1 MGKTKTGKSGEKA
14 RKGYSL
20 RAIKRDFSMN
30 YSIYI
35 LLLPVLIWYIVFSY
49 IPMYGA
55 IIAFKDYSPALGIF
69 GSKWIGIRY
78 FKDFFTGP
86 YFGQILRNT
95 LLISFYS
102 IVAGFPAP
110 IILALLLNE
119 VRCTWYKK
127 TVQTLTYMPYFISL
141 VVICGLIR
149 IFVGSDGFI
158 SNIIALFG
166 GESTNLLMKKE
177 AFRSIYVISD
187 IWQGMGWN
195 SIVYLAA
202 LSSIDAQLY
211 EAASLDGAGRFRQLF
226 VVTLPGIMPT
236 IIIMFILRIG
246 SVMSVSSDKIILLYN
261 DLTRE
266 TADVINSFVY
276 RKGIEEYNYSYS
288 TAVGL
293 FNSVINFIL
302 IIVANKFCNRLGET
316 SLW

>member
-55 IIAFKDYSPALGIF
+55 IIAFKDYSPALGIL

>member
-14 RKGYSL
+14 RKGYSI

-55 IIAFKDYSPALGIF
+55 IIAFKDYSPALGIL